1 MAGDTDNPRIWAGAD
16 VLVAPLLS
24 TAPTDVTTPWDAA
37 FESLGLLS
45 EDGMEQMQE
54 SEATDYFAHGG
65 AFIRNSRSKFK
76 KSIKVIC
83 LEDNA
88 TVFGLVNPGSTS
100 ETDGDIT
107 TRTVKTPVADARMFG
122 IELVDGDVTKRIVIP
137 RGEVTEVGS
146 VKISDADMTAY
157 ELTIAIYSDAD
168 NEWFTE
174 ITDDPQ
180 AIAPT

>member
-16 VLVAPLLS
+16 VLVAPLGS
-24 TAPTDVTTPWDAA
+24 TVPTDISTPWNAA

-65 AFIRNSRSKFK
+65 NFIRNSRTKFK

-88 TVFGLVNPGSTS
+88 AVFDLVNPGSTV
-100 ETDGDIT
+100 ETDGDVT
-107 TRTVKTPVADARMFG
+107 TRTVKTPVADPRCFG
-122 IELVDGDVTKRIVIP
+122 VELVDGDVTKRLVIP

-146 VKISDADMTAY
+146 VNISDSDMTAY

-168 NEWFTE
+168 GVWYEE

-180 AIAPT
+180 AIEPT

>member
-16 VLVAPLLS
+16 VLVAPLGS
-24 TAPTDVTTPWDAA
+24 TVPTDIATPWDAA

-65 AFIRNSRSKFK
+65 NFIRNSRTKFK

-88 TVFGLVNPGSTS
+88 TVFGLVNPGSTV
-100 ETDGDIT
+100 ETDGAIT

-122 IELVDGDVTKRIVIP
+122 IELVDGDVTKRLVIP

-146 VKISDADMTAY
+146 VNISDADMTAY